1 MRISPSDPKVSALLD
16 DFAVYLTSERGRS
29 PNTVTSYMSDLK
41 NWAQFCELNSLQV
54 FPPTMENVFSFQ
66 SYLRENQKSRAT
78 QQRVLAAIR
87 SWVKYVESEEEYSD
101 EELYLPELPQ
111 KQQKEPRIL
120 NEAEVN
126 RLFESTNGTGPV
138 DIRDRAILEVG
149 YGCGLRASE
158 LCDIRLED
166 IDFDTKLIRV
176 MHGKGNKSRIV
187 PFLGAVSRAV
197 RDWISARSVF
207 IGKKTEGLRFL
218 FISRSGKKL
227 HREDIWRIIRKRG
240 AAASI
245 TRSRLFPHI
254 LRHSFATHL
263 ISHGMDLRTLQ
274 EILGHSSII
283 TTQQYLHFDQEM
295 RAIYDSSHPRA

>member
-1 MRISPSDPKVSALLD
+1 MRINPSDSKIAALLD
-16 DFAVYLTSERGRS
+16 DFAVYLTAERGRS
-29 PNTVTSYMSDLK
+29 PNTVTSYMSDLR
-41 NWAQFCELNSLQV
+41 NWVQFCEKNGLIV
-54 FPPTMENVFSFQ
+54 FPPTAENIFLFQ
-66 SYLRENQKSRAT
+66 SYLVDTQKSRSS
-78 QQRVLAAIR
+78 QQRVMAAIR
-87 SWVKYVESEEEYSD
+87 SWVKFVESEEDYSD
-101 EELYLPELPQ
+101 NDLYLPELPQ

-120 NEAEVN
+120 NEAEIS
-126 RLFESTNGTGPV
+126 RLFESINGTDAV

-158 LCDIRLED
+158 LCDVKLED

-187 PFLGAVSRAV
+187 PFLGAVSNAV
-197 RDWISARSVF
+197 REWINVRNVLN
-207 IGKKTEGLRFL
+207 KKKANGLRFL
-218 FISRSGKKL
+218 FLSRSGKKL
-227 HREDIWRIIRKRG
+227 HREDIWRIIRRRG
-240 AAASI
+240 TAASI
-245 TRSRLFPHI
+245 SRNRLFPHI

>member
-1 MRISPSDPKVSALLD
+1 MHIGLDSKYSALLD

-29 PNTVTSYMSDLK
+29 PNTVTSYMSDLRQ
-41 NWAQFCELNSLQV
+41 WVQFCEVKSLQV
-54 FPPTMENVFSFQ
+54 FPPTMENVLLFQ
-66 SYLRENQKSRAT
+66 SYLKENQKSRST
-78 QQRVLAAIR
+78 QQRVMAAMR
-87 SWVKYVESEEEYSD
+87 SWVKYVESEEDYSD
-101 EELYLPELPQ
+101 DNLYLPELPQ

-120 NEAEVN
+120 NEAEIN
-126 RLFESTNGTGPV
+126 RLFESVNGTDPV
-138 DIRDRAILEVG
+138 EKRDRAILEVG

-158 LCDIRLED
+158 ICDIRLED

-176 MHGKGNKSRIV
+176 THGKGNKSRVV
-187 PFLGAVSRAV
+187 PFLGAVSSAV
-197 RDWISARSVF
+197 RNWIVTRDSLCR
-207 IGKKTEGLRFL
+207 KKIEGLRYL

-240 AAASI
+240 TAASI
-245 TRSRLFPHI
+245 SRSRLFPHV

-274 EILGHSSII
+274 EMLGHSSII

-295 RAIYDSSHPRA
+295 RVIYDNSHPRA

>member
-1 MRISPSDPKVSALLD
+1 MQFEDSKISALID
-16 DFAVYLTSERGRS
+16 DFAVYLTAERGRS
-29 PNTVTSYMSDLK
+29 PNTVTSYMSDLRK
-41 NWAQFCELNSLQV
+41 WVQFCEKNSLQA
-54 FPPTMENVFSFQ
+54 FPPTMESILLFQ
-66 SYLRENQKSRAT
+66 NHLRKDQKSRST

-87 SWVKYVESEEEYSD
+87 SWVKFAASEGEYSD
-101 EELYLPELPQ
+101 DDLYLPDLPQ

-120 NEAEVN
+120 NEAEIN
-126 RLFESTNGTGPV
+126 RLFESIDGTAPV

-158 LCDIRLED
+158 LCDIKLED
-166 IDFDTKLIRV
+166 IDYDTRLLRV
-176 MHGKGNKSRIV
+176 MHGKGDKSRVV
-187 PFLGAVSRAV
+187 PFLGTVSEAV
-197 RDWISARSVF
+197 RNWIYIRDVYSR
-207 IGKKTEGLRFL
+207 KKIEGARFL
-218 FISRSGKKL
+218 FLSRSGKKM

-240 AAASI
+240 AIASI
-245 TRSRLFPHI
+245 SRNRLFPHI

-295 RAIYDSSHPRA
+295 RAVYDNSHPRA

>member
-1 MRISPSDPKVSALLD
+1 
-16 DFAVYLTSERGRS
+16 
-29 PNTVTSYMSDLK
+29 MSDLR
-41 NWAQFCELNSLQV
+41 NWVQFCEKNSLQV
-54 FPPTMENVFSFQ
+54 FPPTMENILSFQ
-66 SYLRENQKSRAT
+66 SHLIDTQKSRST
-78 QQRVLAAIR
+78 QQRALAAIR
-87 SWVKYVESEEEYSD
+87 SWVKYVESEKEYSD
-101 EELYLPELPQ
+101 ELLYLPELPQ

-120 NEAEVN
+120 NEAEIS
-126 RLFESTNGTGPV
+126 RLFESIKGNCPV

-158 LCDIRLED
+158 LCDVKLED
-166 IDFDTKLIRV
+166 IDFDTKLLRV

-187 PFLGAVSRAV
+187 PFLGAASNAV
-197 RDWISARSVF
+197 RSWINVRNELSGKIAKSSRF
-207 IGKKTEGLRFL
+207 I

-240 AAASI
+240 EAASI
-245 TRSRLFPHI
+245 TRNRLFPHI

-274 EILGHSSII
+274 EMLGHSSII

-295 RAIYDSSHPRA
+295 RTIYDASHPRA